1 MNDFRH
7 CKHRQQGA
15 ILVVSLMFL
24 IAITLL
30 TVSSM
35 GASNMGLHMA
45 QNEES
50 RLVADQGAQ
59 ALADA
64 IISDPTTTPV
74 IGGSGFEYCTATETG
89 CDSNAL
95 TVSDPVLSY
104 AVASGDVS
112 ARVER
117 IGVAFRPPS
126 RLVQSS
132 IDKFTTASFEVT
144 TTYDRVDEKLGREQ
158 ITEGVLVL
166 VPKL

>member
-1 MNDFRH
+1 
-7 CKHRQQGA
+7 
-15 ILVVSLMFL
+15 MFL

-30 TVSSM
+30 TISSM
-35 GASNMGLHMA
+35 GSSNMGLHMA

-64 IISDPTTTPV
+64 IMSDPTTTPV
-74 IGGSGFEYCTATETG
+74 IGGTGFAFCTATETG
-89 CDSNAL
+89 CDINTL
-95 TVSDPVLSY
+95 TVSDPTLG
-104 AVASGDVS
+104 AAIAAGEIS

-117 IGVAFRPPS
+117 IGPAFRPPS

-144 TTYDRVDEKLGREQ
+144 TTYDRVDEQLGREQ

-166 VPKL
+166 VPVL